1 MSPAT
6 VATRESPHTIAVSAD
21 AARICASDNGSN
33 AVSRYARDL
42 ETGKLTAL
50 SPARLRQGYRP
61 YGIAVSP
68 DGRSAYVAN
77 EESKSISQYSR

>member
-21 AARICASDNGSN
+21 GASVYASDNGSN
-33 AVSRYARDL
+33 AVSQYSRDL

-50 SPARLRQGYRP
+50 SPASLAAGVSP

-77 EESKSISQYSR
+77 EGSDSISQYSR